1 MFAVIAYLAT
11 SVYATNVVHHREEMM
26 PKVGRKKFSYN
37 KAGKRAA
44 KAYAKK
50 TGKKVKKAKGY

>member
-1 MFAVIAYLAT
+1 
-11 SVYATNVVHHREEMM
+11 M
-26 PKVGRKKFSYN
+26 PKAGGKQFAYT

-50 TGKKVKKAKGY
+50 MAKSKVTKKKVTKKKK

>member
-1 MFAVIAYLAT
+1 
-11 SVYATNVVHHREEMM
+11 M
-26 PKVGRKKFSYN
+26 PKVGRKKFAYS
-37 KAGKRAA
+37 KTGKKAA